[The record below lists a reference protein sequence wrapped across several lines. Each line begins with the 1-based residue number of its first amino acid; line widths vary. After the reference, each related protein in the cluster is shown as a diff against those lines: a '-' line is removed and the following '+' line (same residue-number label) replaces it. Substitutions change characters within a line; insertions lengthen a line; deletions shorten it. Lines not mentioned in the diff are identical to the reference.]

1 MSFGV
6 PYIGSKNLIAERLV
20 SQFPRAEYFVD
31 LFAGGCAMTH
41 AAFLSGKF
49 NNFICNDLD
58 FRGVE
63 LFKQAVSGKFKNENR
78 WISRD
83 DFYKLK
89 DSDLYVRFCW
99 SFGNNQKDYLY
110 SKQKERQKRALHY
123 AILFDDWVEFYEL
136 FPDIYDE
143 VAKEILFVND
153 VKKRYSIIRHCFAS
167 QKMQKLES
175 LQRLERLQRLQSLE
189 NLQKLQSLEKM
200 QKLERLQRLQRLQ
213 SIETSKL
220 DYRQVAIPYDSVV
233 YADPPYKGKASYS
246 VKFDS
251 DLFFDWC
258 RNQNFPIY
266 ISEYDAP
273 KDFKAVFE
281 INKTNCLCAAKNF
294 TNKEKIFLHE
304 RWKGGWENA

>member
-1 MSFGV
+1 M
-6 PYIGSKNLIAERLV
+6 GSKNLIAERLV

-83 DFYKLK
+83 DFFKLK

-99 SFGNNQKDYLY
+99 SFGNNQKDYMY
-110 SKQKERQKRALHY
+110 SKQIERYKRALHY

-136 FPDIYDE
+136 FHDIYNE

-167 QKMQKLES
+167 QKMQSLQSLES
-175 LQRLERLQRLQSLE
+175 LQRLQSLE
-189 NLQKLQSLEKM
+189 SLQSLE
-200 QKLERLQRLQRLQ
+200 RLQ

-258 RNQNFPIY
+258 RNQSFPIY

-281 INKTNCLCAAKNF
+281 INKINSLCPTKNF
-294 TNKEKIFLHE
+294 TSKEKLFLHE
-304 RWKGGWENA
+304 RFVECRR

>member
-1 MSFGV
+1 M
-6 PYIGSKNLIAERLV
+6 GSKNLIAERLV

-49 NNFICNDLD
+49 KKFICNDLD

-110 SKQKERQKRALHY
+110 SKQRERQKRALHY

-136 FPDIYDE
+136 FPDIYNE
-143 VAKEILFVND
+143 VAKEILFVTD
-153 VKKRYSIIRHCFAS
+153 VKTRYSIIRRCFAS
-167 QKMQKLES
+167 QKMQRLKRLES
-175 LQRLERLQRLQSLE
+175 LESLERLQSLE
-189 NLQKLQSLEKM
+189 RLES
-200 QKLERLQRLQRLQ
+200 LQ
-213 SIETSKL
+213 SIETIKM
-220 DYRQVAIPYDSVV
+220 DYRKVVIPYDSVV
-233 YADPPYKGKASYS
+233 YADPPYKGKKSYS

-281 INKTNCLCAAKNF
+281 INKINCFCATKNF

-304 RWKGGWENA
+304 RFVN

>member
-1 MSFGV
+1 M
-6 PYIGSKNLIAERLV
+6 GSKNLIAERLV

-49 NNFICNDLD
+49 KKFICNDLD

-136 FPDIYDE
+136 FPNIYDE
-143 VAKEILFVND
+143 VAKEILFVTD
-153 VKKRYSIIRHCFAS
+153 VKTRYSIIRHCFAS
-167 QKMQKLES
+167 QKMQ
-175 LQRLERLQRLQSLE
+175 
-189 NLQKLQSLEKM
+189 
-200 QKLERLQRLQRLQ
+200 RLQRLQRLQ
-213 SIETSKL
+213 SLESLQRLQRLQRLQMLQSIETIKM
-220 DYRQVAIPYDSVV
+220 DYRQVVIPYDSVV
-233 YADPPYKGKASYS
+233 YADPPYKVRKSYS

-281 INKTNCLCAAKNF
+281 INKINSLCATKNF

-304 RWKGGWENA
+304 RWKGGGKNA